1 MFDKLKFDNEMLEF
15 LYSNST
21 SRISVVLLHGDSN
34 ILEEIGNY
42 IRRDINQIDTLTY
55 LPKGKYINDNIMFNV
70 DKSRVKIKIG
80 RFIKKF
86 IKESSFKSL
95 NISDKEIENFVNLFK
110 SYFNS
115 NTNELT
121 VISGEE
127 IKKWYLQ
134 DNYSTILG
142 SQSGSLWKSC
152 MRQSERNIFMDLY
165 AKNPDKIKMLILL
178 NKDGNLR
185 SRALIWE
192 DVTDTDG
199 NKYKVMDRI
208 YSLYDHDIFIF
219 KKWAIENGYI
229 TKWEQNAKTESA
241 FDVDGKLSI
250 LNLSVKL
257 DNYRQDYYPYLDTF
271 KYFDIYSG
279 TFSNSESNKH
289 QYKLVQSNGMKSRP
303 EPEPE
308 PEFYEDD
315 YIDVDNEW

>member
-1 MFDKLKFDNEMLEF
+1 MFDKLKFDNEMIEF
-15 LYSNST
+15 LYKNSI

-34 ILEEIGNY
+34 ILEDIGNY
-42 IRRDINQIDTLTY
+42 IRRDKNQIDTLTY
-55 LPKGKYINDNIMFNV
+55 LPKGKYINDDIMFSV

-86 IKESSFKSL
+86 IKESTFKDL
-95 NISDKEIENFVNLFK
+95 NISDKDIENFVNLFK

-115 NTNELT
+115 NTDELI
-121 VISGEE
+121 VVSGEE

-152 MRQSERNIFMDLY
+152 MRQSERNIFMNLY
-165 AKNPDKIKMLILL
+165 VNNSDKVKMLIFL
-178 NKDGNLR
+178 NKDGKLR

-229 TKWEQNAKTESA
+229 TKWEQNAKSESA

-257 DNYRQDYYPYLDTF
+257 ENYRQDYYPYLDTF

-279 TFSNSESNKH
+279 IFSNSESNKH

-303 EPEPE
+303 EPETE

-315 YIDVDNEW
+315 YIDFEL